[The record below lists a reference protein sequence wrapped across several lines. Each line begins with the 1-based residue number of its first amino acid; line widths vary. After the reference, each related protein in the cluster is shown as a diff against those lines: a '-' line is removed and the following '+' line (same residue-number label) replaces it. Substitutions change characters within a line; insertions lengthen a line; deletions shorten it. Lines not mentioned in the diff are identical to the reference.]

1 MHDNK
6 ETKKP
11 SIKKHTDI
19 GKFKINKLK
28 IISKI
33 ASPKNFD
40 GLTFE
45 ASIRANGIRV
55 PIVVDGNGLLLNG
68 RSRVI
73 AYEAACEADPEFR
86 HRFPKIISEVRK
98 FNNPVAIIAFL
109 KQFGSWERDTGDGQ
123 TLAQVLIAIEEL
135 RDPDCDF
142 QKKLITACCL
152 AFWTDSRHHIADRV
166 IRVFHAN
173 RRALELVANG
183 LLSLEEA
190 VRGIRKSTTFPCKDF
205 VHDFHN
211 NWQQGTCNF
220 HSKPLFEVT
229 RHGEIQSLLPFPDS
243 TTTR

>member
-6 ETKKP
+6 EIEKT
-11 SIKKHTDI
+11 SIKKYTHVGEYEI
-19 GKFKINKLK
+19 HPLK
-28 IISKI
+28 RLSKI

-45 ASIRANGIRV
+45 ASIRANGVRV
-55 PIVVDGNGLLLNG
+55 PIVLDGKGRLLDG

-73 AYEAACEADPEFR
+73 AYEAACAADPEFR

-98 FNNPVAIIAFL
+98 FDNPGAIIAFL

-123 TLAQVLIAIEEL
+123 TLAQVLMTLEEL
-135 RDPDCDF
+135 RDTDCDF
-142 QKKLITACCL
+142 QKKSITACCL

-166 IRVFHAN
+166 IRVFHAD

-183 LLSLEEA
+183 TLSLEEA
-190 VRGIRKSTTFPCKDF
+190 ARGVRKSTTFPSKDLIHNF
-205 VHDFHN
+205 QN
-211 NWQQGTCNF
+211 NWHQGTCNF
-220 HSKPLFEVT
+220 YSKPPFEVT
-229 RHGEIQSLLPFPDS
+229 RHGEIQSLFPFPDS